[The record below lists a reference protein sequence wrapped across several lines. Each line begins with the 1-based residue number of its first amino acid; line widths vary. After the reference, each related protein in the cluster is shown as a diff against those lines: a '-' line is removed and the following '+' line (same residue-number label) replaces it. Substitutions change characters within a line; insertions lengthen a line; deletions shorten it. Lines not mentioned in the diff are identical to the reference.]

1 MSVDISDEALLELAA
16 HILEID
22 NSKADLNDVIE
33 AFSDS
38 YDMSIWNFGI
48 VLEKIIPLMAIE
60 ERHDGKRFLGIV
72 VNGNKWI
79 IKQEIE

>member
-16 HILEID
+16 HLLEID

-33 AFSDS
+33 AFSDR
-38 YDMSIWNFGI
+38 YNMSIWNFGI

-60 ERHDGKRFLGIV
+60 ECHDGKRFLGIV